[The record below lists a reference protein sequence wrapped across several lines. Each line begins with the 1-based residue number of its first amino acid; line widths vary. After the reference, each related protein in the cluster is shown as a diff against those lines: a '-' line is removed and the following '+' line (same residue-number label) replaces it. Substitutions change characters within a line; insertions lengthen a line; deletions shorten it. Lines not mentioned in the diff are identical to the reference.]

1 MKHIKLFESFVNEA
15 ETIEIEY
22 MMTPPMSSDANKGK
36 LDKVAGKKELID
48 YLSDSSNFTD
58 DEVFTD
64 KEGFNHL
71 IDDLIG
77 KKVKIGDTVI
87 EVKESATVSEAMNA
101 QAFAKEWEDM
111 YGEKFA
117 TEYKDLYKAMQAKG
131 NFEPTDVVEMWDE
144 MYGEDFQEEYEG
156 LYTKLTGKAK

>member
-15 ETIEIEY
+15 KTIEIKY
-22 MMTPPMSSDANKGK
+22 MMTPPMSSGANRGE
-36 LDKVAGKKELID
+36 LDKIENKKELIA
-48 YLSDSSNFTD
+48 YLSDPSNFTD

-64 KEGFNHL
+64 SEGFNHL

-87 EVKESATVSEAMNA
+87 EVNESVQESMNA
-101 QAFAKEWEDM
+101 ATFAKEWEAM

-117 TEYKDLYKAMQAKG
+117 TEYKDLYKAMQTKG
-131 NFEPTDVVEMWDE
+131 EFEPADVVAMWDE
-144 MYGEDFQEEYEG
+144 MYGEDFEEEYEG
-156 LYTKLTGKAK
+156 LYAKLTGNK